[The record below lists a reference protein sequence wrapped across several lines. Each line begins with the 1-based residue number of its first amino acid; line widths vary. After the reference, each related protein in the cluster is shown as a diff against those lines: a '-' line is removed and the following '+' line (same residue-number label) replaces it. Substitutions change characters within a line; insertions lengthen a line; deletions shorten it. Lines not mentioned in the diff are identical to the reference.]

1 MDDFGVTLVPD
12 ATILVE
18 VAVFLIVLTVVSR
31 YVLPRIRSA
40 VAERQRHVSEQLAA
54 AEKAEARAQQTEHQ
68 ATAALGAARREARRI
83 IEDAYERR
91 DHLIKEG
98 IRKGREEYEW
108 YTRPRP
114 ASHAAVTD
122 DAPTMSASSA

>member
-68 ATAALGAARREARRI
+68 ATDALGAARREARRI
-83 IEDAYERR
+83 KAAIDSGSIGPIIDVEEPDG
-91 DHLIKEG
+91 DGVLISVE
-98 IRKGREEYEW
+98 
-108 YTRPRP
+108 
-114 ASHAAVTD
+114 
-122 DAPTMSASSA
+122 